1 VGHRAFKDRLYA
13 EFASIGKALASPHRL
28 ELLDLL
34 GQGERSVDELAQEA
48 GLTLANASAHL
59 QILRQ
64 ARMVESD
71 KRGLQVVYR
80 LGAPEVFH
88 LWRTL
93 RDLGTARLAEVDRL
107 VETYI
112 ADRASLDAVDIDQL
126 RALLADGDVTLL
138 DVRPVLEYRQGH
150 IPGAQSVPVD
160 ELERRLAELPRD
172 REVVAYC
179 RGPYC
184 VYADEA
190 ADLLQRHG
198 FSVRRLE
205 QGFPEWR
212 AAGLPVEAGVR
223 MNGAPSSTSTQIRT
237 TGRSKS

>member
-1 VGHRAFKDRLYA
+1 VAHCAFKDRLYA
-13 EFASIGKALASPHRL
+13 EFATIGKALASPHRL

-48 GLTLANASAHL
+48 GLSLANASAHL
-59 QILRQ
+59 QVLRQ
-64 ARMVESD
+64 ARMVEFE

-80 LGAPEVFH
+80 LGAPEVFL

-93 RDLGTARLAEVDRL
+93 RDLGTARLAEVERL
-107 VETYI
+107 VETYV
-112 ADRASLDAVDIDQL
+112 ADRASLDAVDIDKL
-126 RALLADGDVTLL
+126 RALLAAGEVTLL
-138 DVRPVLEYRQGH
+138 DVRPALEYRQGH
-150 IPGAQSVPVD
+150 IPGARSVPVD

-184 VYADEA
+184 VYSDEA
-190 ADLLQRHG
+190 AELLQRHG

-205 QGFPEWR
+205 EGFPEWR
-212 AAGLPVEAGVR
+212 AAGLPVEAGVGA
-223 MNGAPSSTSTQIRT
+223 NGAASNSHQNTA
-237 TGRSKS
+237 